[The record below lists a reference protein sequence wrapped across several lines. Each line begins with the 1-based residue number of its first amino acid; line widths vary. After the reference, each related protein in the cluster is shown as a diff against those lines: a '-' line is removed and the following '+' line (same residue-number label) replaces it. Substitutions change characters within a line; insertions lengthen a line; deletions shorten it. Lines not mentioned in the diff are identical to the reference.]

1 MFTKKIGNVI
11 AVRLEIG
18 EDVVS
23 SASEI
28 CTKENVKSAVI
39 HGIGAAKSAKIGLFD
54 FDKGE
59 YKENVF
65 NEFMELTSL
74 DGSMTKMNGE
84 TYIHLHA
91 NFGREDGSVI
101 GGHLKEA
108 IIGATAEIFIFTLE
122 DEITRFHDDVTTLN
136 LMDL

>member
-1 MFTKKIGNVI
+1 MFYKTIGNVI

-18 EDVVS
+18 EEIVGCVK
-23 SASEI
+23 EI
-28 CTKENVKSAVI
+28 CTKENLKSAVI
-39 HGIGAAKSAKIGLFD
+39 HGIGAVKSAKIGLFD

-59 YKENVF
+59 YKENEL
-65 NEFMELTSL
+65 NQFMELTSL

-91 NFGREDGSVI
+91 NFGDESGRAF

-108 IIGATAEIFIFTLE
+108 IIGATAEIFILTLGE
-122 DEITRFHDDVTTLN
+122 EITRFHDDVTTLN
-136 LMDL
+136 LLDI